1 MIGGMSELS
10 VRDLHKFGQLSKW
23 QAMAYLNLRFTP
35 TLQFA
40 QIRAARTRGAERLCW
55 ERLSSKS
62 MEPPRMNHRK
72 AKDREFALI
81 DLAKMFKLKTHQLRT
96 ACRVGR
102 LECRRLGERI
112 WVSTPGAIQKAL
124 DSGKLQRRRGRP
136 GKSKEEQS
144 L

>member
-1 MIGGMSELS
+1 
-10 VRDLHKFGQLSKW
+10 
-23 QAMAYLNLRFTP
+23 
-35 TLQFA
+35 
-40 QIRAARTRGAERLCW
+40 
-55 ERLSSKS
+55 
-62 MEPPRMNHRK
+62 MEHRK
-72 AKDREFALI
+72 AEDREFALI

-136 GKSKEEQS
+136 SKDTTQS
-144 L
+144 QKR